1 MRYTVQ
7 QHGEWSETDAMDI
20 DFEADTW
27 EDVER
32 IIRDE
37 IPPGVIYLVIDN
49 VNQRVYDE
57 GIA

>member
-1 MRYTVQ
+1 
-7 QHGEWSETDAMDI
+7 MDI